1 LLVTTVRGI
10 VGCRCLRGRPE
21 VSGYARRVAGK
32 PRDRSVA
39 VRKAAGTDPP
49 RPVEREELLLHLQR
63 TAGNAAVARTLQRM
77 FHNKAWQAATERKRS
92 DDDEPQDWGG
102 DNGGPEEEEK
112 EPTLLDLFEEKMIA
126 YRSINEKE
134 EYDNTDPR
142 VDGLLK
148 FWAGPLG
155 KALNVT
161 ASTVTDNGGRTIDE
175 IIARIHVAGY
185 SCHHNATQSL
195 EEIIAKLR
203 EIEKLRETR

>member
-1 LLVTTVRGI
+1 
-10 VGCRCLRGRPE
+10 
-21 VSGYARRVAGK
+21 
-32 PRDRSVA
+32 
-39 VRKAAGTDPP
+39 
-49 RPVEREELLLHLQR
+49 
-63 TAGNAAVARTLQRM
+63 
-77 FHNKAWQAATERKRS
+77 
-92 DDDEPQDWGG
+92 
-102 DNGGPEEEEK
+102 
-112 EPTLLDLFEEKMIA
+112 MIA

-161 ASTVTDNGGRTIDE
+161 ASTVTDNGGKTIDQ
-175 IIARIHVAGY
+175 IIARIHLAGY